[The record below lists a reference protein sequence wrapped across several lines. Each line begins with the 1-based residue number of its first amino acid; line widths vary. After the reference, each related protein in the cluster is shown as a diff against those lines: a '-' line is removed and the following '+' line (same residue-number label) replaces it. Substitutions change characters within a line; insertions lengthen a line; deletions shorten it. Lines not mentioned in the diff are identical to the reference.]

1 MLVQGR
7 RPGLPI
13 QECDARSG
21 FAGHTLM
28 GRLYGSLGARPRP
41 EGLAALDRVAMP
53 TLFGHAPLGTLE
65 YPRISSVPGRLT
77 IPPWM
82 DSHADDRASWEAF
95 QCNTLF
101 ECFPS
106 ALHLDDPNKR
116 LAFLIAYQSVSFF
129 VQRNEVKLEVCGI
142 GDDAN
147 DDSGKNPIHTSVIH
161 GVRMMSM
168 RRWNQKPHRQDHGK
182 HRKHP
187 GLYHGDFMGMHCRS
201 SVTRP
206 YFLFETQI
214 KLLFGPVHIFFKKLF
229 PDLCPRPVK
238 HIRHPVLDDLPRRN
252 LRRKSIDGV
261 KRAGTFGPCETACG
275 TP

>member
-1 MLVQGR
+1 MTGVHERLSVANVVQGR

-13 QECDARSG
+13 QECDAWSG

-28 GRLYGSLGARPRP
+28 GRLSGLFGERARA
-41 EGLAALDRVAMP
+41 EGLAALDRVAMH
-53 TLFGHAPLGTLE
+53 TLFGHASFGPLE
-65 YPRISSVPGRLT
+65 YPRISSVSGRLT

-82 DSHADDRASWEAF
+82 DSHTDDRASWEAF
-95 QCNTLF
+95 QCNPLF
-101 ECFPS
+101 ECFPGT
-106 ALHLDDPNKR
+106 LHLDDPNER

-147 DDSGKNPIHTSVIH
+147 DDPGKNPIYTSVIH

-168 RRWNQKPHRQDHGK
+168 RRWNQKPHRQDHGE

-187 GLYHGDFMGMHCRS
+187 RPYRGDFMGMHCRS

-206 YFLFETQI
+206 YFLFET
-214 KLLFGPVHIFFKKLF
+214 
-229 PDLCPRPVK
+229 
-238 HIRHPVLDDLPRRN
+238 
-252 LRRKSIDGV
+252 
-261 KRAGTFGPCETACG
+261 
-275 TP
+275 